1 MRFAFSRE
9 GFDSLILH
17 KIWGSMQ
24 IGKVGCIRPSSER
37 IVKINSFIADYI
49 WNNCFGG
56 SSPSFPT
63 NPIVIV
69 KVTSIF

>member
-37 IVKINSFIADYI
+37 IVKINSFIADYF
-49 WNNCFGG
+49 WL
-56 SSPSFPT
+56 
-63 NPIVIV
+63 
-69 KVTSIF
+69 